1 MATKTGR
8 SRTRSTK
15 TPASPPLPVAPSGAA
30 EPGKGVSVALRKE
43 LGARLREAREAKNMS
58 LRELARRLGLSPSL
72 ISQVETGKSQPS
84 ISTLFAIVG
93 ELEIPVNEVIWEGD
107 APDVEPALASSASHA
122 PAGSPPEPVSP
133 HQRATARLSI
143 RIDSGVS
150 WQRLTAQP
158 DHDVDFLLLR
168 YEPGGASTAP
178 ESLMRHNGRE
188 YGYVISGRL
197 RVTIGF
203 ESYELVPGDSISF
216 DCTEPHRLA
225 AVGDRAVEA
234 VWFVLG
240 RRHVAPEA
248 HAAAPPIG

>member
-1 MATKTGR
+1 MATKPSSSTAR
-8 SRTRSTK
+8 SPK
-15 TPASPPLPVAPSGAA
+15 APTPSSANGQPEAA
-30 EPGKGVSVALRKE
+30 RGVSVALRKE
-43 LGARLREAREAKNMS
+43 LGARLREAREARNMS

-107 APDVEPALASSASHA
+107 APDAAPGPAASAPQA
-122 PAGSPPEPVSP
+122 PAAARPGPVSP
-133 HQRATARLSI
+133 HQRAAERLSI
-143 RIDSGVS
+143 HIDSGVS

-168 YEPGGASTAP
+168 YEPGGESTAP

-188 YGYVISGRL
+188 YGYVLSGRL
-197 RVTIGF
+197 RVTLGF

-225 AVGDRAVEA
+225 AVGNRAVEA

-240 RRHVAPEA
+240 RRHVAADPDDSE
-248 HAAAPPIG
+248 PPIG

>member
-1 MATKTGR
+1 MAAETGR
-8 SRTRSTK
+8 SRTRSPK
-15 TPASPPLPVAPSGAA
+15 SKQSSARAGKGAA
-30 EPGKGVSVALRKE
+30 SDANGRVGVALREE
-43 LGARLREAREAKNMS
+43 LGTRLRDAREAKNIS

-93 ELEIPVNEVIWEGD
+93 ELEVPVNEVIWEAD
-107 APDVEPALASSASHA
+107 APDPDSPPRALRSREPARARPQSPLQQ
-122 PAGSPPEPVSP
+122 AGE
-133 HQRATARLSI
+133 RLSI

-168 YEPGGASTAP
+168 YEPGGESTAP
-178 ESLMRHNGRE
+178 ESLMRHNGKE
-188 YGYVISGRL
+188 YGYVLSGRL

-203 ESYELVPGDSISF
+203 ESYELGRGDSISF
-216 DCTEPHRLA
+216 DCTQPHRLA
-225 AVGDRAVEA
+225 AVGDKAVEA

-240 RRHVAPEA
+240 RRHTAPA
-248 HAAAPPIG
+248 DDDVSAPQISY